1 MSTQLRTQET
11 RHKIALGE
19 LVIQAGLGAADPTLL
34 LGGLMSLCKQIE
46 NDPEA
51 LEDMQ
56 SLGTDAMKSLR
67 APQ

>member
-34 LGGLMSLCKQIE
+34 LGALMTLCEQIE
-46 NDPEA
+46 NDPKERTQA
-51 LEDMQ
+51 GVSFGIEN
-56 SLGTDAMKSLR
+56 SV
-67 APQ
+67 